1 KAAAGLGGGPQLSFA
16 PLLDGVDSLTRAA
29 QRYEQ
34 EYTRWAQPGGVMQ
47 SGSMGAVSL
56 KALNERLIQAERAM
70 TSPQGLVHRPWYT
83 HLLYAPG
90 FYTGYGVKTM
100 PGIREAIEQG
110 TWKDADG
117 EIARVA
123 AALNAEATI
132 VSQAAVAL
140 GGGRGRQPPE

>member
-1 KAAAGLGGGPQLSFA
+1 
-16 PLLDGVDSLTRAA
+16 LDAVDSLTRSA
-29 QRYEQ
+29 QRYEKA
-34 EYTRWAQPGGVMQ
+34 YARWSEPGGVMQ
-47 SGSMGAVSL
+47 SGSTSAVAL
-56 KALNERLIQAERAM
+56 KALNERLIQAERAL
-70 TSPQGLVHRPWYT
+70 TSPQGLVNRPWYT

-110 TWKDADG
+110 SWKDADG

-132 VSQAAVAL
+132 VSQAAAAL
-140 GGGRGRQPPE
+140 GGGR